1 MIFKF
6 IPDAEAELVE
16 FSSKF
21 LPSGKRS
28 LNGEVEMVG
37 TRSLW
42 SGIFRMLLVIAVLVL
57 PSTHLFAGDVLR
69 FSGVVT
75 DQTGA
80 RVAQARITVLNY
92 GTAARQRTQGD
103 DQGWYE
109 FLLPAGTYQLEVT
122 ATGFQTYVRDGL
134 VLGPTAPLR
143 ADVALQLGGQQET
156 VEVSSTGV
164 QLDTASTDVG
174 EGISQVKMTAV
185 PLNGRSFTDLLAL
198 QAGVISAS
206 SAQPNAVVMSG
217 ATSTPPSGD
226 LNPGNMSVSGQR
238 ETANGFV
245 VNGSSV
251 EEDFNNGAAVIPNLD
266 SIAEF
271 RVLTTNFDAEY
282 GNFSGGQVLV
292 VTKTG
297 DNQMHGSAFE
307 FARNTNLDATNYLG
321 RERAAYDRHQYGGTV
336 GGPAL
341 RDRIFFFGDYQGTN
355 MTQGVETGQIAVPS
369 AVDRTGNLL
378 DQAGQLTGKV
388 SGDHLAALLSQ
399 RLGYAVST
407 SEAYYASGCSYAS
420 DQRTC
425 AQ

>member
-1 MIFKF
+1 
-6 IPDAEAELVE
+6 
-16 FSSKF
+16 
-21 LPSGKRS
+21 
-28 LNGEVEMVG
+28 MVG

-238 ETANGFV
+238 QFGGGGLQQRSGRDSEPGF
-245 VNGSSV
+245 
-251 EEDFNNGAAVIPNLD
+251 D
-266 SIAEF
+266 SGVPRA
-271 RVLTTNFDAEY
+271 
-282 GNFSGGQVLV
+282 
-292 VTKTG
+292 
-297 DNQMHGSAFE
+297 DN
-307 FARNTNLDATNYLG
+307 
-321 RERAAYDRHQYGGTV
+321 
-336 GGPAL
+336 
-341 RDRIFFFGDYQGTN
+341 
-355 MTQGVETGQIAVPS
+355 
-369 AVDRTGNLL
+369 
-378 DQAGQLTGKV
+378 
-388 SGDHLAALLSQ
+388 
-399 RLGYAVST
+399 
-407 SEAYYASGCSYAS
+407 
-420 DQRTC
+420 
-425 AQ
+425 